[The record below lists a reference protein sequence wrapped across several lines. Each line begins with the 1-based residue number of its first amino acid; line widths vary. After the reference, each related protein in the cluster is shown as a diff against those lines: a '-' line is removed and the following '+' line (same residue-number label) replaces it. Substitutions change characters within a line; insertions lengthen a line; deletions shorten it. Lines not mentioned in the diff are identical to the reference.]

1 MNDIVKVL
9 LGFTAGGIVG
19 AVVGN
24 RMAAKELN
32 EHMDEVEADRERIRQ
47 ALAEERK
54 KRRELVKKFE
64 DDADSRLKEQG
75 IEMEHNG
82 DMDEETY
89 PPSVIDEASFRS
101 DMPYI
106 DYFVLT
112 YFAKDGVLI
121 DENEERIFC
130 PVDEIGEEALDLL
143 RKGEEKPIY
152 VHNYE
157 RNVDFEI
164 VINTKETY
172 SDYMGEYEDEE
183 EE

>member
-9 LGFTAGGIVG
+9 IGFTAGGIVG
-19 AVVGN
+19 AVIGN
-24 RMAAKELN
+24 KMASRELN
-32 EHMDEVEADRERIRQ
+32 NHMDQIEADRERIRQ

-54 KRRELVKKFE
+54 KRRELVKKME
-64 DDADSRLKEQG
+64 ADVDSKLKSQN

-82 DMDEETY
+82 EIDEKY

-143 RKGEEKPIY
+143 RKGCEKPIY

-164 VINTKETY
+164 IINTKETY
-172 SDYMGEYEDEE
+172 SDFMGEYDEEDEE
-183 EE
+183 E